1 MATKKDNP
9 AVVVPP
15 PLIYVAVFFLSL
27 MLQKYFPINNSFFTS
42 GSSKITGLVLMAI
55 ALLFILP
62 ALLKFAQSKNTL
74 MTIRPANSLQTNGI
88 YKISRNPMYA
98 GLIFLYSGIGMLKG
112 NWWTFI
118 LIPVIIIIV
127 QLYVIKGEENYLQRA
142 FGEAYIQYRKKVRRW
157 I

>member
-9 AVVVPP
+9 GVVVPP
-15 PLIYVAVFFLSL
+15 PLIYVAIFFLSL
-27 MLQKYFPINNSFFTS
+27 MLQKYFPIDNSFFTTD
-42 GSSKITGLVLMAI
+42 SSKIIGFVLSTI
-55 ALLFILP
+55 ALLFMVP
-62 ALLKFAQSKNTL
+62 ALVKFAQSKNTL

-88 YKISRNPMYA
+88 YKISRNPMYT
-98 GLIFLYSGIGMLKG
+98 GLVFLYSSIGMLKG

-127 QLYVIKGEENYLQRA
+127 QSYVIKGEENYLQRV
-142 FGEAYIQYRKKVRRW
+142 FSEDYTQYKKKVRRW